1 MFSTFLVERCQTILY
16 SCGVWIGGTDQNT
29 ESEFIWSRSG
39 NKITFTQWSIGNP
52 KNFLNEDCIEIHASN
67 GEWNDRTCDSTI
79 SFICEK
85 KLIMLRTYRGHRIL
99 IKLLRFKKTG

>member
-1 MFSTFLVERCQTILY
+1 MYLLLIIILLFSTFLVERCQTILY

-39 NKITFTQWSIGNP
+39 NKITFTQWSIGSPN
-52 KNFLNEDCIEIHASN
+52 NLFNEDCIEMYSSN
-67 GEWNDRTCDSTI
+67 GEWNDKRCGSTI

-85 KLIMLRTYRGHRIL
+85 NL
-99 IKLLRFKKTG
+99 